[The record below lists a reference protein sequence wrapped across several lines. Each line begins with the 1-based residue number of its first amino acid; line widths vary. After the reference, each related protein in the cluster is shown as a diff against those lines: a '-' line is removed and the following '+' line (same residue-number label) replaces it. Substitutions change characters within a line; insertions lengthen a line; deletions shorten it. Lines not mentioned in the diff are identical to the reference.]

1 MEQKS
6 IQSRHNKCEM
16 QFLLKNMGYYKKKI
30 GYAWKLRLQIS
41 PIAAMSMSAAGS
53 SAKQQESLE
62 HCVQWQL
69 TGIDMFRTA
78 KKKNYT

>member
-1 MEQKS
+1 
-6 IQSRHNKCEM
+6 M
-16 QFLLKNMGYYKKKI
+16 QR
-30 GYAWKLRLQIS
+30 YAWKLRLQIS

-78 KKKNYT
+78 KKLYLNLNQCTMMTDGLRFFLI